1 MDNQNETYAKMVV
14 NWLAELGINNI
25 NYEEKMTLTDAVML
39 IIDRAEYGLAAY
51 FRDKLE
57 E

>member
-25 NYEEKMTLTDAVML
+25 NYEEKMTLTDAVMR
-39 IIDRAEYGLAAY
+39 IIDQAEYGLAAY